1 MNARDRAAGLA
12 EPHAPQAKG
21 VRVGR
26 FVLIDTLGRGAQAT
40 VWRAH
45 DERLD
50 REVAL
55 KLLRPG
61 AGAIS
66 VNQWLHEARAVSR
79 LSHPNIVPVFEAD
92 DADGQPYLVFELVR
106 GRTLAE
112 ALRCAGAMPPRA
124 AVTLLRGVL
133 EALRAAHAQGIVH
146 RDLKPSNILLDPDG
160 RARVMDFG
168 IAARVSDRVGHIC
181 GTPGYMSPEAAQ
193 GSTPAPTMD
202 VFAAG
207 MILGELLVGKQLLQ
221 ERDPHRA
228 LHRTVHEDVMLPE
241 SDAVDAGLRA
251 IVLRAVTRA
260 PGARFDSAGALV
272 AALDTWVKG
281 LDGPTGAPASNGTLD
296 FLLRRMRHKSDFPAL
311 SDAVA
316 RIQRVAASDNESL
329 NSLAAEILKDV
340 ALTHKLLRLV
350 NSASYRHAGGGTIS
364 TVSRAI
370 ALVGFAG
377 VRNMALSL
385 VLLDHLNDK
394 QHAAQLKEQ
403 FLCALMAGQ
412 LASELAL
419 QARESEESYLGAMLH
434 NLGRLLTEFYL
445 PEEARAVR
453 EELRPHAAS
462 LGDAQPSAEQVSQR
476 VLGLSFQQLGVGV
489 ARAWGL
495 PETLQQCMRTP
506 EGDAPTRRIESRNE
520 RLRWV
525 ARACNEMAEAVMRGG
540 DGAGGATPEALAS
553 RYANALGV
561 TPRQMIDA
569 VETSRRRL
577 RELANAMGL
586 RLESGSAARRLIDQ
600 APGMPSPVALA
611 SAIAAASEPAG
622 DAATVVMPRIETV
635 PPPLPPGDV
644 LNAGIQDV
652 TNTLAQES
660 FRLNEVL
667 RMILETMYRALGFRC
682 VVFALRDP
690 KSGVI
695 TGRFGLGEQAQ
706 AMASQFSVSVQGGT
720 GRSSDLLSAVCQK
733 GVDTLITDATASN
746 VAARLPA
753 WLQRNAQAQT
763 FLLLPLAMKGATFA
777 LIYADRAQPGSIAAG
792 EKELS
797 LLRTLRNQ
805 AVMAFRQAG

>member
-1 MNARDRAAGLA
+1 MNAPDRAAALA
-12 EPHAPQAKG
+12 HPHAHAAG

-55 KLLRPG
+55 KLLLPG
-61 AGAIS
+61 AEAIS

-92 DADGQPYLVFELVR
+92 DASGQPYLVFELVR

-112 ALRCAGAMPPRA
+112 ALRAGGAMPARA

-168 IAARVSDRVGHIC
+168 IAARVSDGVGHIC

-193 GSTPAPTMD
+193 GTAPTPTMD

-207 MILGELLVGKQLLQ
+207 MILGELLTGKRLLQ

-228 LHRTVHEDVMLPE
+228 LHRTIHEDVVLPE
-241 SDAVDAGLRA
+241 SDAIDAGLRA
-251 IVLRAVTRA
+251 IVQRAVARA
-260 PGARFDSAGALV
+260 PGARFEGAGALIV
-272 AALDTWVKG
+272 ALDAWIKST
-281 LDGPTGAPASNGTLD
+281 DEPAGAPVSNGTLD

-311 SDAVA
+311 SDAVV

-350 NSASYRHAGGGTIS
+350 NSASFRHAGGGTIS

-385 VLLDHLNDK
+385 VLLDHMNDK
-394 QHAAQLKEQ
+394 QHAGQLKEQ

-412 LASELAL
+412 LASEITL

-445 PEEARAVR
+445 PEEALAIR
-453 EELRPHAAS
+453 EELRPHAAR
-462 LGDAQPSAEQVSQR
+462 LGDAAPSAEQASQR

-506 EGDAPTRRIESRNE
+506 EGDAPTRRIESGNE

-525 ARACNEMAEAVMRGG
+525 ARVCNEMAEAVLRGG
-540 DGAGGATPEALAS
+540 DVAGGATPETLTS
-553 RYANALGV
+553 RYATALGV
-561 TPRQMIDA
+561 SPRQMTQA
-569 VETSRRRL
+569 VEASRRKL
-577 RELANAMGL
+577 RELADAMGL
-586 RLESGSAARRLIDQ
+586 RLASDSPARRLIEHT
-600 APGMPSPVALA
+600 PSLPTPAALA
-611 SAIAAASEPAG
+611 STAAQPPADAAR
-622 DAATVVMPRIETV
+622 DAATLVMPRVETV
-635 PPPLPPGDV
+635 PPALPPGDV

-652 TNTLAQES
+652 INTLAQES

-682 VVFALRDP
+682 VVFALKDP
-690 KSGVI
+690 RTGLI
-695 TGRFGLGEQAQ
+695 TGRFGLGDNAQ
-706 AMASQFSVSVQGGT
+706 AMASQFSVSMQGSPGKP
-720 GRSSDLLSAVCQK
+720 SDLLTAVCHK
-733 GVDTLITDATASN
+733 GVDTLIADATAPN

-763 FLLLPLAMKGATFA
+763 FLLLPLSMKGATFA

-805 AVMAFRQAG
+805 AVMAFRQAS

>member
-1 MNARDRAAGLA
+1 MNAPDRSAPLARSAPHAAGARL
-12 EPHAPQAKG
+12 
-21 VRVGR
+21 GR
-26 FVLIDTLGRGAQAT
+26 FALIDTLGRGAQAT

-45 DERLD
+45 DQRLD

-55 KLLRPG
+55 KLPLPG
-61 AGAIS
+61 AQTVA

-112 ALRCAGAMPPRA
+112 ALRCDGAMPPRA

-168 IAARVSDRVGHIC
+168 IAARVSDGVGHIC
-181 GTPGYMSPEAAQ
+181 GTPGYISPEAAQ
-193 GSTPAPTMD
+193 GAAPAPAMD

-207 MILGELLVGKQLLQ
+207 MILGELLTGRALLI

-228 LHRTVHEDVMLPE
+228 LHRTIHEDVVLPE
-241 SDAVDAGLRA
+241 SEAVDATLRA
-251 IVLRAVTRA
+251 IVQRAVARTPA
-260 PGARFDSAGALV
+260 ARFDGAAALI
-272 AALDTWVKG
+272 AALDAWIRVT
-281 LDGPTGAPASNGTLD
+281 DGPGAAPASNGTLD

-350 NSASYRHAGGGTIS
+350 NSVSFRHAGGGTIS

-385 VLLDHLNDK
+385 VLLDHMQDK
-394 QHAAQLKEQ
+394 SHAAQLKEQ

-412 LASELAL
+412 LASELTA
-419 QARESEESYLGAMLH
+419 QARESEESYLGALLH

-445 PEEARAVR
+445 PEEARAIR
-453 EELRPHAAS
+453 EELRPHAAR
-462 LGDAQPSAEQVSQR
+462 LGEAAQTSEQASQR
-476 VLGLSFQQLGVGV
+476 VLGLGFQQLGIGV

-495 PETLQQCMRTP
+495 PDTLQQCMRSP
-506 EGDAPTRRIESRNE
+506 EGDPPTRRVEAGSE
-520 RLRWV
+520 RLRWM
-525 ARACNEMAEAVMRGG
+525 ARACNEMAEAVMRADEGSG
-540 DGAGGATPEALAS
+540 SAVPLPEALAS
-553 RYANALGV
+553 RFATALGV
-561 TPRQMIDA
+561 APREMMQA
-569 VETSRRRL
+569 VESSRRKL
-577 RELANAMGL
+577 RELADAMGL
-586 RLESGSAARRLIDQ
+586 RVEGDSPARRLIEP
-600 APGMPSPVALA
+600 PGSGPSQA
-611 SAIAAASEPAG
+611 SASAAPAA
-622 DAATVVMPRIETV
+622 DTATVVLPRMETV
-635 PPPLPPGDV
+635 PPALPPSDV
-644 LNAGIQDV
+644 LTAGIQDV

-690 KSGVI
+690 KTGVI
-695 TGRFGLGEQAQ
+695 TGRFGLGEAAQ
-706 AMASQFSVSVQGGT
+706 SLAAQFTVSLQGGQ
-720 GRSSDLLSAVCQK
+720 GRAQDLLAAVCLK
-733 GVDTLITDATASN
+733 GVDTLIADACAAN
-746 VAARLPA
+746 VAARLPD
-753 WLQRNAQAQT
+753 WLRRQPQAQT
-763 FLLLPLAMKGATFA
+763 FLLLPLAMKGSTFA

-805 AVMAFRQAG
+805 ALMAFRQAS

>member
-1 MNARDRAAGLA
+1 MNAPDRAAA
-12 EPHAPQAKG
+12 IARPMVHAAG
-21 VRVGR
+21 ARVGR
-26 FVLIDTLGRGAQAT
+26 FVLVDTLGRGAQAT

-45 DERLD
+45 DQRLD

-55 KLLRPG
+55 KLLLPG
-61 AGAIS
+61 AETLS

-112 ALRCAGAMPPRA
+112 ALRAGGAMTPRA
-124 AVTLLRGVL
+124 AVTLMRGVL
-133 EALRAAHAQGIVH
+133 EALRAAHGQGIVH

-168 IAARVSDRVGHIC
+168 IAARVSDGVGHIC

-193 GSTPAPTMD
+193 GLPPGPAMD

-207 MILGELLVGKQLLQ
+207 MILGELLTGKQLLH

-228 LHRTVHEDVMLPE
+228 LHRTIHDDVLLPE
-241 SDAVDAGLRA
+241 SDAIDPSLRSL
-251 IVLRAVTRA
+251 VLRAVARA
-260 PGARFDSAGALV
+260 PGARFDSASAMV
-272 AALDTWVKG
+272 AALDGWVQAT
-281 LDGPTGAPASNGTLD
+281 DGPNAAPASNGTLD

-350 NSASYRHAGGGTIS
+350 NSASFRHAGGGTIS

-385 VLLDHLNDK
+385 VLLDHMHDK
-394 QHAAQLKEQ
+394 RHAAQLKEQ

-412 LASELAL
+412 LASELTL
-419 QARESEESYLGAMLH
+419 QARESEESYLGALLH

-445 PEEARAVR
+445 PEEARAIR
-453 EELRPHAAS
+453 EELRPHAAR
-462 LGDAQPSAEQVSQR
+462 LGDAAPTPEQASQR
-476 VLGLSFQQLGVGV
+476 VLGLGFQQLGIGV

-495 PETLQQCMRTP
+495 PETLQHCMRTP
-506 EGDAPTRRIESRNE
+506 EGDPPARRVDGAGE

-525 ARACNEMAEAVMRGG
+525 ARACNEMAEAAMRV
-540 DGAGGATPEALAS
+540 DESAGAMPETLAA
-553 RYANALGV
+553 RYATALGV
-561 TPRQMIDA
+561 APRQMMQA
-569 VETSRRRL
+569 VEASRRKL
-577 RELANAMGL
+577 RELADAMGL
-586 RLESGSAARRLIDQ
+586 RLDSDSPARRLIEPPSALPTAVVANTP
-600 APGMPSPVALA
+600 AP
-611 SAIAAASEPAG
+611 AAT
-622 DAATVVMPRIETV
+622 DAATLVMPRIETV
-635 PPPLPPGDV
+635 PPALPPTDV
-644 LNAGIQDV
+644 LTAGIQDV

-682 VVFALRDP
+682 VVFALKDP
-690 KSGVI
+690 RSGI
-695 TGRFGLGEQAQ
+695 LTGRFGLGEGAQ
-706 AMASQFSVSVQGGT
+706 ALASQFNVVLQARQGGQ
-720 GRSSDLLSAVCQK
+720 GEAKAQDLLAAVCHK
-733 GVDTLITDATASN
+733 GVDTLIADATAAN
-746 VAARLPA
+746 VAARLPV
-753 WLQRNAQAQT
+753 WLRREPQART
-763 FLLLPLAMKGATFA
+763 FLLLPMAMKGATFA
-777 LIYADRAQPGSIAAG
+777 LIYADRAQAGSIAAG

-805 AVMAFRQAG
+805 ALMAFRQAG